1 MPLEL
6 IVGPILSFALGAKLS
21 IYLTKKIEKDV
32 LLHQEVAIENLLKK
46 FDRHHETTIEL
57 FNTRLTSTNSR
68 LNKVEDTIE
77 VIDKQTLQKMVTT
90 LQPVSTALKEIQT
103 FVGLR

>member
-21 IYLTKKIEKDV
+21 IYLNKKFEKDV
-32 LLHQEVAIENLLKK
+32 LLQQKVAIEEVVKK
-46 FDRHHETTIEL
+46 FESKDEL
-57 FNTRLTSTNSR
+57 LNTRLTSTNSR

-77 VIDKQTLQKMVTT
+77 IIDKQTLQKMVTT

>member
-21 IYLTKKIEKDV
+21 IYLSKKFEKDV
-32 LLHQEVAIENLLKK
+32 RLQQTVAIEEVVKK
-46 FDRHHETTIEL
+46 FQNDNEL
-57 FNTRLTSTNSR
+57 FNTRLTSTNNR

>member
-21 IYLTKKIEKDV
+21 IYLSKKFEKDV
-32 LLHQEVAIENLLKK
+32 RLQQTVAIEEVVKK
-46 FDRHHETTIEL
+46 FQNDNEL
-57 FNTRLTSTNSR
+57 FNTRLTSTNNR

-103 FVGLR
+103 FVGLL